1 MQIQIDFGAMA
12 PKIAEQIAAAKL
24 TADKDGIAH
33 CQKDADALTRLA
45 VRGLLPDSAIRNGR
59 KKLMKH
65 IIRYVK
71 PNAPLGRRGFGY
83 QTKSAISNQRKGDS
97 HENFQM

>member
-1 MQIQIDFGAMA
+1 MHLQIDFGAMA
-12 PKIAEQIAAAKL
+12 PKIAEQITAVGL

-65 IIRYVK
+65 ILRYVK
-71 PNAPLGRRGFGY
+71 PN
-83 QTKSAISNQRKGDS
+83 
-97 HENFQM
+97 

>member
-1 MQIQIDFGAMA
+1 MA
-12 PKIAEQIAAAKL
+12 PKLAEQIAAAGL

-45 VRGLLPDSAIRNGR
+45 VRGLLPDGAIRSGR

-65 IIRYVK
+65 ITRYVK
-71 PNAPLGRRGFGY
+71 
-83 QTKSAISNQRKGDS
+83 
-97 HENFQM
+97 

>member
-1 MQIQIDFGAMA
+1 MHLQIDFGALA
-12 PKIAEQIAAAKL
+12 PKIGEQVAAAGL
-24 TADKDGIAH
+24 TADRDGVAQ

-59 KKLMKH
+59 KRLVKH

-71 PNAPLGRRGFGY
+71 ETA
-83 QTKSAISNQRKGDS
+83 
-97 HENFQM
+97 

>member
-1 MQIQIDFGAMA
+1 MHLQIDFGAMA
-12 PKIAEQIAAAKL
+12 PKISEQITVAGL

-45 VRGLLPDSAIRNGR
+45 VRGLLSDSAIRNGR
-59 KKLMKH
+59 KKLMRH

-71 PNAPLGRRGFGY
+71 PNDNPERR
-83 QTKSAISNQRKGDS
+83 
-97 HENFQM
+97 EP